1 DGLVAARDLGT
12 EYFRYDEAGQRLVG
26 DESGEEFT
34 LGQRL
39 QLRLV
44 EANPVSGA
52 LRFELPDG
60 KGSAGPS
67 AFAKER
73 GRGRP

>member
-1 DGLVAARDLGT
+1 
-12 EYFRYDEAGQRLVG
+12 
-26 DESGEEFT
+26 EFT

-39 QLRLV
+39 QLRRV

-73 GRGRP
+73 GRGRPRPIKRRGRPANIRHKSR